1 MSARRYLLLGLLV
14 GAGGFSSACLGT
26 SYRISHRELARVS
39 ALDPGTRGDHV
50 RVVQNWSQSDPHR
63 PPAQHTTPVPVRRDA
78 VNDGLA
84 IETYRSESH
93 TVYVEPQA
101 NRASREAVT
110 TVVAEARP
118 SSQAPSVRE
127 VVANA
132 RPSSDSVVDV
142 VEGRPDVPPPEPR
155 PTVEV
160 RGGVSVPLQQVE
172 VRTPARGPTDNTS
185 TTASSGLSNN
195 NGDDDG
201 DAAAALIVVV
211 AVVAAAAVGIVVGVT
226 EATRFDGFAQLG
238 ANQPLLLG
246 GIGDRPFETTLAS
259 LTPALAERAAYADF
273 YPDGAFQLREDGSLN
288 RAGFVYSIDLGFG
301 AVDLSNGVLDRGLTV
316 SQGVGYFPIH
326 QLGLLGTF
334 SLGQAEQRQSTD
346 VRGGAELR
354 FMPLNSSFVSLG
366 LYASVGGSRL
376 LGSPS
381 AHELLSRTYY
391 GGGLLTELTMSTRS
405 SLLLR
410 IGLQNLASGA
420 GEALQLET
428 SLGFSFF

>member
-1 MSARRYLLLGLLV
+1 MSARRHLLLALLV
-14 GAGGFSSACLGT
+14 GAGGFSSGCLGT
-26 SYRISHRELARVS
+26 SYRISQRELARVA
-39 ALDPGTRGDHV
+39 ALDPSTRGNHV

-63 PPAQHTTPVPVRRDA
+63 PPARQDVVEPVR
-78 VNDGLA
+78 VNTVNVGLA
-84 IETYRSESH
+84 SETYRSEAH
-93 TVYVEPQA
+93 AVYGEAQA
-101 NRASREAVT
+101 NDASGETVA

-118 SSQAPSVRE
+118 GTQSPSVGG

-132 RPSSDSVVDV
+132 RPRTDSVVDV
-142 VEGRPDVPPPEPR
+142 VEAHPDVPPSEPR

-160 RGGVSVPLQQVE
+160 RGGTSIPLQQVQ
-172 VRTPARGPTDNTS
+172 VRPAARTPTNNTS
-185 TTASSGLSNN
+185 TTESSESSNSN
-195 NGDDDG
+195 DDG
-201 DAAAALIVVV
+201 DEASALIVVV

-226 EATRFDGFAQLG
+226 EATRFDGFAHLG
-238 ANQPLLLG
+238 ANQRLILG
-246 GIGDRPFETTLAS
+246 GTGERPVEATLAS
-259 LTPALAERAAYADF
+259 LTPALAERASYADF
-273 YPDGAFQLREDGSLN
+273 YPDGDFQLREHGSLN

-301 AVDLSNGVLDRGLTV
+301 PVDLTNGVLDRGFTV

-326 QLGLLGTF
+326 QLGLLATF

-354 FMPLNSSFVSLG
+354 FMPLNSSYVSLG
-366 LYASVGGSRL
+366 LYANVGGSRL

-381 AHELLSRTYY
+381 PDELLSRTYY

-405 SLLLR
+405 ALLLR
-410 IGLQNLASGA
+410 VGLQNLTSDA